1 MKNKSGLEKLA
12 DLEHKRWSGWQTHC
26 HKILRERC
34 PSKELEKVLKRWD
47 KQIET
52 DYKDLS
58 EREKEMDRVEARKT
72 LELLAEEKAELSL
85 AELKKKK
92 DGV

>member
-12 DLEHKRWSGWQTHC
+12 DLEHKKWSGWQTHC
-26 HKILRERC
+26 HKILREMC
-34 PSKELEKVLKRWD
+34 PSKELEKVLERWD
-47 KQIET
+47 KQIAT

-72 LELLAEEKAELSL
+72 LELIAEEKAIKYLEGLN
-85 AELKKKK
+85 ER
-92 DGV
+92 